1 MDCLV
6 GSANGMLKSINL
18 VENTFK
24 NMSVVSSLVPKRD
37 EITTLCW
44 SDEEQTE
51 LLSAQLDRQLK
62 LFDSLT
68 GNYSTLFNA
77 HGGEGPIKG
86 VQVVEDGNIAT
97 AVQSGLVTIWG
108 TEGTSKLQYE
118 AGNDLLRMRVCP
130 TRRNYFATGGKE
142 NPLKLWDIN
151 TPDTPTFTSK
161 NVPPNWLQLRV
172 PIWINDLR
180 FLNNSENVVTCTG
193 AHQIHV
199 YDPRSGQRRPVQ
211 ELLWQEE
218 PLTAMSTCANDK
230 HVVAGN
236 TRGEMALFD
245 LRNKARMVHKFKG
258 FAGALRSIDAHP
270 TAPYVASCGIDRFVR
285 VHNINTKELV
295 KKIYCKA
302 RMNCILMR
310 RQLSLLTTVKEEKP
324 DRRRKKK
331 SAEEDEGDDS
341 HRSDSDEDKDA
352 IWEDMGVVAEKS
364 AAAKKIKRKVKSPPV
379 DDDEDDD
386 DDVIIVE
393 PKRNK

>member
-1 MDCLV
+1 
-6 GSANGMLKSINL
+6 
-18 VENTFK
+18 
-24 NMSVVSSLVPKRD
+24 
-37 EITTLCW
+37 
-44 SDEEQTE
+44 
-51 LLSAQLDRQLK
+51 
-62 LFDSLT
+62 
-68 GNYSTLFNA
+68 
-77 HGGEGPIKG
+77 
-86 VQVVEDGNIAT
+86 
-97 AVQSGLVTIWG
+97 
-108 TEGTSKLQYE
+108 
-118 AGNDLLRMRVCP
+118 
-130 TRRNYFATGGKE
+130 
-142 NPLKLWDIN
+142 
-151 TPDTPTFTSK
+151 
-161 NVPPNWLQLRV
+161 VPPNWLQLRV

-270 TAPYVASCGIDRFVR
+270 TAPYLASCGIDRFVR

-324 DRRRKKK
+324 DRRRRKKK